1 MHLIAAIWHA
11 GIANSRAVRLLYHFA
26 YEEDEAELDY
36 EQVLSGQWWTDQ
48 PDESRLALSP
58 AAPMRGQS

>member
-11 GIANSRAVRLLYHFA
+11 GIANARAARLLYRFA
-26 YEEDEAELDY
+26 FEEDEADVDY

-48 PDESRLALSP
+48 PDEPRA
-58 AAPMRGQS
+58 